1 MVPLGY
7 NDFEVVT
14 EGDGFGRVLLAE
26 KGFEMIDD
34 QVGVVVGFDKPVEV
48 VEVMFI
54 GEEKGKSRFLRQV
67 IISTNYLFDWRD
79 G

>member
-1 MVPLGY
+1 MVPLRH
-7 NDFEVVT
+7 NNLEVVT
-14 EGDGFGRVLLAE
+14 EGDGFGRVLLAKE
-26 KGFEMIDD
+26 GFEMIDD

-54 GEEKGKSRFLRQV
+54 GEEKGKGWLLGQV
-67 IISTNYLFDWRD
+67 IVTTDDIFDWRD